1 MSVVHDIPRCCMMQV
16 AIETGKDFQCSG
28 CGQRWYRGTESTT
41 WFRKLPNIIPI
52 RPSKLF
58 GLVEEEGPE
67 RVVQIR
73 IPKRRNPDGPDRSAK
88 LLETMVLLAC
98 MKLTKAMRVFEFGT
112 CLGSTAVNLA
122 LNGLPHSEIFTLD
135 LDWTSA
141 KTANQTEADRDT
153 TQFGFMNPCE
163 WWPFRSEGSDN
174 PHGHFPLGV
183 LGGEIKPLYGNSTRM
198 SLRSFDNSID
208 LVWIDGG
215 HDYRTVASDTAN
227 AFKMRRSDR
236 LSVVA
241 WHDYK
246 NPECPDIARLLED
259 ERLGQLY
266 WVEDTMVV
274 LHFNREIGL

>member
-16 AIETGKDFQCSG
+16 AVETGKDFQCSG

-41 WFRKLPNIIPI
+41 WFRKLPFIIPI

-122 LNGLPHSEIFTLD
+122 LNGLPNSEIYTLD
-135 LDWTSA
+135 LDWNSA
-141 KTANQTEADRDT
+141 STANQTESDRDT
-153 TQFGFMNPCE
+153 TQFGLTNAWE
-163 WWPFRSEGSDN
+163 WSRFSIEGSDN
-174 PHGHFPLGV
+174 RGGLMPLGV
-183 LGGEIKPLYGNSTRM
+183 LGGRIKPLYGDSTRTN
-198 SLRSFDNSID
+198 LRRFDESID

-215 HDYRTVASDTAN
+215 HDYLTVARDTAN
-227 AFKMRRSDR
+227 ALHMVRTDR

-241 WHDYK
+241 WHDYR
-246 NPECPDIARLLED
+246 NPECPDVTKLLD
-259 ERLGQLY
+259 ELPLERLY